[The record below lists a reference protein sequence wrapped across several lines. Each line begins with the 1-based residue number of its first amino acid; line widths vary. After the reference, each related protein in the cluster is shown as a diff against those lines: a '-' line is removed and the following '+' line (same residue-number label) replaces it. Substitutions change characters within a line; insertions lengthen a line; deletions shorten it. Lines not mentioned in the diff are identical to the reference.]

1 MLFKKIKKC
10 RISDDKQLINI
21 GKLGNFSLTGT
32 FNKKKKLDKKTPIEL
47 VFSKKSKLLQL
58 AHNYDEKKIWQKLWI

>member
-21 GKLGNFSLTGT
+21 GKLGNFSLTGI
-32 FNKKKKLDKKTPIEL
+32 FNKKKIR
-47 VFSKKSKLLQL
+47 
-58 AHNYDEKKIWQKLWI
+58 